1 MTKDILN
8 ALTAALMG
16 TGSIEQPEATQKWF
30 VCISDGQGGKQ
41 TYEAASVFQAE
52 TMVREW
58 LAAGWP
64 AWVQDSEGRHLTI
77 ATKPREMN

>member
-1 MTKDILN
+1 MKELLD
-8 ALTAALMG
+8 ALTAAL
-16 TGSIEQPEATQKWF
+16 TGSGAIQDPQPSQTWF
-30 VCISDGQGGKQ
+30 VCISDGQGGQQ
-41 TYEAASVFQAE
+41 TYEAGSVFQAE

-64 AWVQDSEGRHLTI
+64 AWVQDEEGRHLTI

>member
-1 MTKDILN
+1 MKELLD
-8 ALTAALMG
+8 ALTAAL
-16 TGSIEQPEATQKWF
+16 TGSGDIQGAQPLETWF
-30 VCISDGQGGKQ
+30 VCISDGQGGQQ
-41 TYEAASVFQAE
+41 TYEAGSVFQAE

-58 LAAGWP
+58 LSAGWP